1 MYQRSQRWMLI
12 INNRFLSLYDYNF
25 LLMIEK
31 NIYSWIPDLHIQLF
45 RYTSF
50 FIIFLSIFFL
60 SNDLSISEISFK
72 VIKKGSSDRRFIWLH
87 GDEQTARMALDD
99 HMSNGQG
106 IAYYIKNDKTR
117 DCLLYTS
124 DAADEE

>member
-1 MYQRSQRWMLI
+1 MFKI
-12 INNRFLSLYDYNF
+12 IIS
-25 LLMIEK
+25 
-31 NIYSWIPDLHIQLF
+31 
-45 RYTSF
+45 
-50 FIIFLSIFFL
+50 LSIFFL

-117 DCLLYTS
+117 EVLVSGGLIDANRIFSSIVGILNNRGAIFGYVMVFIMAFTGSMCNLLFQFVIK
-124 DAADEE
+124 

>member
-1 MYQRSQRWMLI
+1 MFKI
-12 INNRFLSLYDYNF
+12 IIS
-25 LLMIEK
+25 
-31 NIYSWIPDLHIQLF
+31 
-45 RYTSF
+45 
-50 FIIFLSIFFL
+50 LSIFFL

-117 DCLLYTS
+117 EVLVSGGLIDPNRIFSSIGALKNINKYNPQCCLLYTS
-124 DAADEE
+124 PSPRDS